1 MRIARSAFSARL
13 MPTIIG
19 VIMHVLKQG
28 LFAICTT
35 LIAAQISTADTLNDI
50 YESAL
55 LNDPV
60 LRAARASFNAERETK
75 NIARGALLPQLAISG
90 DYTES
95 EINDNPPSV
104 STGLIDTNTTT
115 YGVSLSQAFF
125 DMPSW
130 YSFKSGKALSDSAQ
144 AQFSADQQSLII
156 RVSEAYFNVL
166 RAYDNLQTRSAEQRA
181 IQRQLEQTRERFE
194 VGLLPVTDVHEA
206 QAVFDDAAVN
216 SLEARGALNIAFE
229 GLQVLTGRDHEA
241 LAGLTETFMA
251 TNPEPLS
258 NQEWVDFAI
267 GNNFQLK
274 VAELGKD
281 AAYNSAKAAAAARL
295 PKITGRASYYETD
308 ADSIIYTDGISS
320 AGPIETQQDGH
331 SFVVSVTMPIWMGG
345 SVDAKR
351 RQAKQRSIASKE
363 GYTATKRNV
372 IQASRS
378 LHQLVLT
385 NTARVKARKQSIT
398 SADSALQATQAG
410 YEVGTRNIVD
420 VLVAQRSVYQARR
433 SYANARY
440 DYILSMMRLKEV
452 AGQLAPDD
460 IYQLNGWLDPQLV
473 IAK

>member
-1 MRIARSAFSARL
+1 MRI
-13 MPTIIG
+13 I
-19 VIMHVLKQG
+19 KQG
-28 LFAICTT
+28 IFAICTT
-35 LIAAQISTADTLNDI
+35 LVVAQISTADTLSDI

-55 LNDPV
+55 RNDPV
-60 LRAARASFNAERETK
+60 LRAARASFNAEREIK
-75 NIARGALLPQLAISG
+75 NIARGALLPQLAMSG
-90 DYTES
+90 NYTSS
-95 EINDNPPSV
+95 EINDDSNSV
-104 STGLIDTNTTT
+104 IFSNGAPQPARGLIDSNETSFR
-115 YGVSLSQAFF
+115 VSLNQAFF

-130 YSFKSGKALSDSAQ
+130 YSFKGSKALSESAQ
-144 AQFSADQQSLII
+144 AQFAADQQSLII

-166 RAYDNLQTRSAEQRA
+166 RAYDNLQTRSAEERA
-181 IQRQLEQTRERFE
+181 IERQLEQTRERFE
-194 VGLLPVTDVHEA
+194 VGLLPITDVHEA

-216 SLEARGALNIAFE
+216 SLEARGSLNIAFE
-229 GLQVLTGRDHEA
+229 GLQVLTGQNHQV
-241 LAGLTETFMA
+241 LAGLTDRFIA

-274 VAELGKD
+274 AAELGKD
-281 AAYNSAKAAAAARL
+281 AAYNQAKAAATARL
-295 PKITGRASYYETD
+295 PKITGSATYF
-308 ADSIIYTDGISS
+308 DSDNDGTRYTSPFES
-320 AGPIETQQDGH
+320 KQDGH

-345 SVDAKR
+345 SIDAQS
-351 RQAKQRSIASKE
+351 RQAKQRSIASNE
-363 GYTATKRNV
+363 SYTATKRNV
-372 IQASRS
+372 IQSSRS

-433 SYANARY
+433 NYANARY

-452 AGQLAPDD
+452 AGQLSPDD
-460 IYQLNGWLDPQLV
+460 IFQLNSALDPQLA

>member
-1 MRIARSAFSARL
+1 
-13 MPTIIG
+13 
-19 VIMHVLKQG
+19 MHVLKQG

-144 AQFSADQQSLII
+144 AQFAADQQSLII

-295 PKITGRASYYETD
+295 PKITGQATYYESDMDGTR
-308 ADSIIYTDGISS
+308 YTN
-320 AGPIETQQDGH
+320 PIETQQDGH

>member
-1 MRIARSAFSARL
+1 
-13 MPTIIG
+13 
-19 VIMHVLKQG
+19 MHVLKQG
-28 LFAICTT
+28 LLAICTT

-60 LRAARASFNAERETK
+60 LRAARASFNADRETK

-90 DYTES
+90 DYTSS
-95 EINDNPPSV
+95 EINDDSRSV
-104 STGLIDTNTTT
+104 FIIDGATLNSVTAGLIDSDETS

-144 AQFSADQQSLII
+144 AQFAADQQSLII

-194 VGLLPVTDVHEA
+194 VGLLPITDVHEA

-229 GLQVLTGRDHEA
+229 GLQVLTGRDHEV
-241 LAGLTETFMA
+241 LAGLTDTFMA
-251 TNPEPLS
+251 TDPEPLS
-258 NQEWVDFAI
+258 NQEWVNFAI

-274 VAELGKD
+274 VAKLGKD

-295 PKITGRASYYETD
+295 PKITGRATYFESD
-308 ADSIIYTDGISS
+308 ADGTRYTSPFDS
-320 AGPIETQQDGH
+320 QQDGH

-345 SVDAKR
+345 SVDAQR
-351 RQAKQRSIASKE
+351 RQAKQRSIASNE

-433 SYANARY
+433 NYANARY

>member
-1 MRIARSAFSARL
+1 M
-13 MPTIIG
+13 
-19 VIMHVLKQG
+19 
-28 LFAICTT
+28 
-35 LIAAQISTADTLNDI
+35 AQISTADTLNDI

-104 STGLIDTNTTT
+104 ITGLIDTNTTT

-144 AQFSADQQSLII
+144 AQFAADQQSLII

-229 GLQVLTGRDHEA
+229 GLQVLTGQDHEA
-241 LAGLTETFMA
+241 LAGLTDTFMA

-281 AAYNSAKAAAAARL
+281 AAYNSAKAAASARL
-295 PKITGRASYYETD
+295 PKITGRASYYESDMDGTR
-308 ADSIIYTDGISS
+308 YTN
-320 AGPIETQQDGH
+320 PIETQQDGH

-351 RQAKQRSIASKE
+351 RQAKQLSIASKE
-363 GYTATKRNV
+363 GYAATKRNI

-433 SYANARY
+433 NYANARY

-460 IYQLNGWLDPQLV
+460 IYQLNGWLDSQLI

>member
-1 MRIARSAFSARL
+1 MLTVSKRLFISVFAFVLLL
-13 MPTIIG
+13 MASLMVPQTS
-19 VIMHVLKQG
+19 L
-28 LFAICTT
+28 
-35 LIAAQISTADTLNDI
+35 ADTLTAI
-50 YESAL
+50 YESAVQ
-55 LNDPV
+55 NDPV
-60 LRAARASFNAERETK
+60 LRAARANFNADRENK
-75 NIARGALLPQLAISG
+75 NIARGALLPQLSISG
-90 DYTES
+90 DYTQS
-95 EINDNPPSV
+95 ELNDSSPIV
-104 STGLIDTNTTT
+104 GMGGLIDSDTTS
-115 YGVSLSQAFF
+115 YSASLNQAIF

-130 YSFKSGKALSDSAQ
+130 YSFQSGKALSESAR
-144 AQFSADQQSLII
+144 AQFAADQQSLII
-156 RVSEAYFNVL
+156 RVSDAYFNVL
-166 RAYDNLQTRSAEQRA
+166 RAYDNLQTRDAEERA

-229 GLQVLTGRDHEA
+229 GLQVLTGQDHKV
-241 LAGLTETFMA
+241 LAGLTENFAA

-281 AAYNSAKAAAAARL
+281 AAYNSAKASAAARL
-295 PKITGRASYYETD
+295 PKVSGRVSYF
-308 ADSIIYTDGISS
+308 DSDSDGTRYTSPFES
-320 AGPIETQQDGH
+320 QQDGH

-345 SVDAKR
+345 SVDAQR
-351 RQAKQRSIASKE
+351 RQAKQRSIASDE
-363 GYTATKRNV
+363 GYIATKRNTV
-372 IQASRS
+372 QAARS

-420 VLVAQRSVYQARR
+420 VLVAQRTVYQARR
-433 SYANARY
+433 NYSNARY

-452 AGQLAPDD
+452 AGQLSPEDV
-460 IYQLNGWLDPQLV
+460 YQLNAWLDPQRV

>member
-1 MRIARSAFSARL
+1 
-13 MPTIIG
+13 
-19 VIMHVLKQG
+19 MHVLKQG
-28 LFAICTT
+28 LFAICAT

-55 LNDPV
+55 TNDPV
-60 LRAARASFNAERETK
+60 LRAARATFKAERETK

-95 EINDNPPSV
+95 ETNDNPPSV
-104 STGLIDTNTTT
+104 TTGLIDTNTTS
-115 YGVSLSQAFF
+115 YGVSLSQSFF
-125 DMPSW
+125 DMSSW
-130 YSFKSGKALSDSAQ
+130 YSFKSGKALSASAQ
-144 AQFSADQQSLII
+144 AQFAADQQSLII

-166 RAYDNLQTRSAEQRA
+166 RAHDNLQTRSAEQRA

-206 QAVFDDAAVN
+206 QAVFDDASVN

-229 GLQVLTGRDHEA
+229 GLQVLTGRDHEE
-241 LAGLTETFMA
+241 LAGLTDTFMA
-251 TNPEPLS
+251 TNPQPLS
-258 NQEWVDFAI
+258 NQDWVDFAI
-267 GNNFQLK
+267 RNNFQLK
-274 VAELGKD
+274 VADLGKD
-281 AAYNSAKAAAAARL
+281 AAYNNAKAAAAARL
-295 PKITGRASYYETD
+295 PKVTGRVTYYESD
-308 ADSIIYTDGISS
+308 VDGSRYTTPFE
-320 AGPIETQQDGH
+320 AQQDGH
-331 SFVVSVTMPIWMGG
+331 AFVVSVTMPIWMGG

-351 RQAKQRSIASKE
+351 RQAKQRSIASNE
-363 GYTATKRNV
+363 GYSATKRNV

-433 SYANARY
+433 NYANARY

-460 IYQLNGWLDPQLV
+460 IYQLNNWLDPQML

>member
-1 MRIARSAFSARL
+1 
-13 MPTIIG
+13 
-19 VIMHVLKQG
+19 MHVLKQG

-295 PKITGRASYYETD
+295 PKITGRATYYESDMDGTR
-308 ADSIIYTDGISS
+308 YTN
-320 AGPIETQQDGH
+320 PIETQQDGH

-363 GYTATKRNV
+363 GYSATKRNV

>member
-1 MRIARSAFSARL
+1 
-13 MPTIIG
+13 
-19 VIMHVLKQG
+19 MHVLKQG

-104 STGLIDTNTTT
+104 STGLIDTSTTT

-144 AQFSADQQSLII
+144 AQFAADQQSLII

>member
-1 MRIARSAFSARL
+1 
-13 MPTIIG
+13 
-19 VIMHVLKQG
+19 MHVLKQG

>member
-1 MRIARSAFSARL
+1 L
-13 MPTIIG
+13 
-19 VIMHVLKQG
+19 V
-28 LFAICTT
+28 
-35 LIAAQISTADTLNDI
+35 AQISTADTLNDI

-95 EINDNPPSV
+95 EINNNPPSLI
-104 STGLIDTNTTT
+104 TGLIDTDTTT

-144 AQFSADQQSLII
+144 AQFAADQQSLII

-308 ADSIIYTDGISS
+308 AHSISYTDGISS
-320 AGPIETQQDGH
+320 AGPIESQQDGH

-351 RQAKQRSIASKE
+351 RQAKQRSIASNE

>member
-1 MRIARSAFSARL
+1 
-13 MPTIIG
+13 
-19 VIMHVLKQG
+19 MHVLKQG

-95 EINDNPPSV
+95 EINDNPTSV

-295 PKITGRASYYETD
+295 PKITGRATYYESDMDGTR
-308 ADSIIYTDGISS
+308 YTN
-320 AGPIETQQDGH
+320 PIETQQDGH

-363 GYTATKRNV
+363 GYSATKRNV

>member
-1 MRIARSAFSARL
+1 
-13 MPTIIG
+13 
-19 VIMHVLKQG
+19 MHVLKQG

-95 EINDNPPSV
+95 EINDNPTSV

-144 AQFSADQQSLII
+144 AQFAADQQSLII

-295 PKITGRASYYETD
+295 PKITGQATYYESDMDGTR
-308 ADSIIYTDGISS
+308 YTN
-320 AGPIETQQDGH
+320 PIETQQDGH

>member
-1 MRIARSAFSARL
+1 MQTVRKRLLISVVAFL
-13 MPTIIG
+13 
-19 VIMHVLKQG
+19 V
-28 LFAICTT
+28 
-35 LIAAQISTADTLNDI
+35 AQLAPKISLADTLNDV

-55 LNDPV
+55 QNDPV
-60 LRAARASFNAERETK
+60 LRAARASYNADRETS
-75 NIARGALLPQLAISG
+75 NIARGALLPQLSISG
-90 DYTES
+90 EYTQT
-95 EINDNPPSV
+95 EINDKTLLTAAS
-104 STGLIDTNTTT
+104 GRIDTDETA
-115 YGVSLSQAFF
+115 YGLSLNQAIF

-130 YSFKSGKALSDSAQ
+130 YSFKSSKALSESAR
-144 AQFSADQQSLII
+144 AQFAADQQSLII

-166 RAYDNLQTRSAEQRA
+166 RAYDNLQTRDAEERA

-229 GLQVLTGRDHEA
+229 GLEVLTGENHKV
-241 LAGLTETFMA
+241 LAGLTENFSA

-274 VAELGKD
+274 VAKLGKD
-281 AAYNSAKAAAAARL
+281 AAYNNAKAALSARL
-295 PKITGRASYYETD
+295 PKISGRASYFD
-308 ADSIIYTDGISS
+308 ADADGTRYTS
-320 AGPIETQQDGH
+320 PFETQQDGH
-331 SFVVSVTMPIWMGG
+331 SFVLTVSMPIWMGG
-345 SVDAKR
+345 SVDAQR
-351 RQAKQRSIASKE
+351 RQAKQRSIASDE
-363 GYTATKRNV
+363 GYIASKRNT
-372 IQASRS
+372 IQAARS

-420 VLVAQRSVYQARR
+420 VLVAQRTLYQARR
-433 SYANARY
+433 NYANARY

-452 AGQLAPDD
+452 AGQLSPDD
-460 IYQLNGWLDPQLV
+460 IYQLNAWLDPQLA

>member
-1 MRIARSAFSARL
+1 

-75 NIARGALLPQLAISG
+75 NIARGALLPQFAISG

-95 EINDNPPSV
+95 EINDNPTSV

-241 LAGLTETFMA
+241 LAGLTDTFMA

-351 RQAKQRSIASKE
+351 RQAKQSSIASKE

>member
-1 MRIARSAFSARL
+1 MLTVSKRLFISVFAFVCVASL
-13 MPTIIG
+13 MVPQTS
-19 VIMHVLKQG
+19 L
-28 LFAICTT
+28 
-35 LIAAQISTADTLNDI
+35 ADTLTAI
-50 YESAL
+50 YESAVQ
-55 LNDPV
+55 NDPV
-60 LRAARASFNAERETK
+60 LRAARANFNADRENK
-75 NIARGALLPQLAISG
+75 NIARGALLPQLSISG
-90 DYTES
+90 DYTQS
-95 EINDNPPSV
+95 ELNDSSPIV
-104 STGLIDTNTTT
+104 GMGGLIDSDTTS
-115 YGVSLSQAFF
+115 YSASLNQAIF

-130 YSFKSGKALSDSAQ
+130 YSFQSGKALSESAR
-144 AQFSADQQSLII
+144 AQFAADQQSLII
-156 RVSEAYFNVL
+156 RVSDAYFNVL
-166 RAYDNLQTRSAEQRA
+166 RAYDNLQTRDAEERA

-229 GLQVLTGRDHEA
+229 GLAVLTGQDHKV
-241 LAGLTETFMA
+241 LAGLTENFAA

-281 AAYNSAKAAAAARL
+281 AAYNSAKASAAARL
-295 PKITGRASYYETD
+295 PKVSGRVSYF
-308 ADSIIYTDGISS
+308 DSDSDGTRYTSPFES
-320 AGPIETQQDGH
+320 QQDGH

-345 SVDAKR
+345 SVDAQR
-351 RQAKQRSIASKE
+351 RQAKQRSIASDE
-363 GYTATKRNV
+363 GYIATKRNTV
-372 IQASRS
+372 QAARS

-420 VLVAQRSVYQARR
+420 VLVAQRTVYQARR
-433 SYANARY
+433 NYSNARY

-452 AGQLAPDD
+452 AGQLSPED
-460 IYQLNGWLDPQLV
+460 IYQLNAWLDPQRV

>member
-1 MRIARSAFSARL
+1 MLTVSKKLFISVFAFVLLL
-13 MPTIIG
+13 MASLMVPQTS
-19 VIMHVLKQG
+19 L
-28 LFAICTT
+28 
-35 LIAAQISTADTLNDI
+35 ADTLTGI
-50 YESAL
+50 YESAVQ
-55 LNDPV
+55 NDPV
-60 LRAARASFNAERETK
+60 LRAARANFNADRENK
-75 NIARGALLPQLAISG
+75 NIARGALLPQLSISG
-90 DYTES
+90 DYTQS
-95 EINDNPPSV
+95 ELNDSSPIAGMG
-104 STGLIDTNTTT
+104 GLIDSDTTS
-115 YGVSLSQAFF
+115 YSASLNQAIF

-130 YSFKSGKALSDSAQ
+130 YSFQSGKALSESAR
-144 AQFSADQQSLII
+144 AQFAADQQSLII
-156 RVSEAYFNVL
+156 RVSDAYFNVL
-166 RAYDNLQTRSAEQRA
+166 RAYDNLQTRDAEERA

-229 GLQVLTGRDHEA
+229 GLAVLTGQDHKV
-241 LAGLTETFMA
+241 LAGLMANFAA

-281 AAYNSAKAAAAARL
+281 AAYNSAKASAAARL
-295 PKITGRASYYETD
+295 PKVSGRVSYF
-308 ADSIIYTDGISS
+308 DSDSDGTRYTSPFES
-320 AGPIETQQDGH
+320 QQDGH
-331 SFVVSVTMPIWMGG
+331 SFVVSVSMPIWMGG
-345 SVDAKR
+345 SVDAQR
-351 RQAKQRSIASKE
+351 RQAKQRSIASDE
-363 GYTATKRNV
+363 GFIATKRNTV
-372 IQASRS
+372 QAARS

-420 VLVAQRSVYQARR
+420 VLVAQRTVYQARR
-433 SYANARY
+433 NYSNARY

-452 AGQLAPDD
+452 AGQLSPEDV
-460 IYQLNGWLDPQLV
+460 YQLNAWLDPQQV

>member
-1 MRIARSAFSARL
+1 
-13 MPTIIG
+13 
-19 VIMHVLKQG
+19 MHVLKQG

-295 PKITGRASYYETD
+295 PKITGQATYYESDMDGTR
-308 ADSIIYTDGISS
+308 YTN
-320 AGPIETQQDGH
+320 PIETQQDGH

>member
-1 MRIARSAFSARL
+1 
-13 MPTIIG
+13 
-19 VIMHVLKQG
+19 MHVLKQG

-115 YGVSLSQAFF
+115 YGVSLRQAFF

>member
-1 MRIARSAFSARL
+1 

-144 AQFSADQQSLII
+144 AQFAADQQSLII

-295 PKITGRASYYETD
+295 PKITGRATYYESDMDGTR
-308 ADSIIYTDGISS
+308 YTN
-320 AGPIETQQDGH
+320 PIETQQDGH